1 MRKKLQPYDRSM
13 LPKNQFVTELGIL
26 LAKQTNH
33 SQPVQHHQAVTNL
46 AEYIRVARTHHN
58 LTRSAL
64 AQQVGK
70 SEAEIYALEQGL
82 LPYAQIDL
90 LLLCDV
96 AAALGEEVETL
107 ILLFGQPALAHTLRK
122 ESTHKHG
129 DNQQFGRRRR
139 TISKQI
145 DNWLGTFL
153 GVNLLAKP
161 YRNLVDFWQEGR
173 LLPCIKEKYRLPT
186 GFTVRLTTSAVM
198 LVCLLLFGVS
208 TYSLSTFF
216 DAQSGEEPYI
226 VSQKNFVPHPQELG
240 PGGSPDK
247 TFLDSYTTSANQ
259 NNGHV
264 DRSVNLSPIPSTAVV
279 TPVMTLALAQRR
291 ARQVAVVPVDPAN
304 DQQPTISLLLLPTP
318 NESQR
323 CDWRTNGRFTI
334 CRV

>member
-1 MRKKLQPYDRSM
+1 MQKKLQPYDRST

-173 LLPCIKEKYRLPT
+173 LLPCIREKH
-186 GFTVRLTTSAVM
+186 RLTINLAIKLLAIKLNVSLNTGLMTSVVV

-208 TYSLSTFF
+208 PYSLPAFFEAQSSLPSSVLQPVQKKTLSNDELQSRTHVSSMTARPSSKVATYSA
-216 DAQSGEEPYI
+216 DE
-226 VSQKNFVPHPQELG
+226 
-240 PGGSPDK
+240 
-247 TFLDSYTTSANQ
+247 
-259 NNGHV
+259 
-264 DRSVNLSPIPSTAVV
+264 
-279 TPVMTLALAQRR
+279 
-291 ARQVAVVPVDPAN
+291 QVAAVLWITLPVSA
-304 DQQPTISLLLLPTP
+304 
-318 NESQR
+318 ESQQCIFR
-323 CDWRTNGRFTI
+323 MMGKSTL
-334 CRV
+334 CRL